1 MLKNFFHL
9 ASRCFKK
16 LRFSLKNTLLFH
28 IFASIMTKNTS
39 TMKHH
44 TTSYTRRPKALI
56 FIAILV
62 LLMGGNAMA
71 QGYDLNECTVS
82 NVPEESYLYT
92 GSVISLPTP
101 VVTYGNVT
109 LVEGTHYTATITKS
123 NGDVVT
129 EVRYTGDYTLT
140 LAAISPCTGTRQFP
154 FSVVMPWY
162 GQGNNWFAPYRIH
175 SVEEFEALAYWV
187 SRGHTFEGRYFRLD
201 ADLAYDPETPNNHM
215 PIGNEQHPFKGA
227 FEGRNF
233 TISGIRISG
242 DGDYQALFGNIVGDT
257 VKNLNLTD
265 AEIAG
270 GTRVAGLVANNN
282 GGKVRNCHVSNA
294 TISGSGDYVGGIVGW
309 NKNDTLMDCTVS
321 NATFAAGSGAIIGSN
336 NYSRY
341 RHHNYYFDCTVGGAT
356 VNVGTGSGDTGG
368 ARLALPVNLPATLVF
383 NESSVD
389 GIIRDDQLY
398 GGASEHLMLNEPDG
412 LIYQYP
418 CDNGTVAPSGPS
430 TYKLMIAADAT
441 TAVNVSTAIDIWDV
455 ANGADGSEAHPYLI
469 TTIEDMEYL
478 AFCVNIGGH
487 HLADT
492 WLALGNDLAY
502 DPDNLTLDHDGDGTN
517 ESNYTAIGGNTSFT
531 IVDQYFSG
539 HFDGCGNTISGIRLY
554 SSNSYQGI
562 FGYIIGSETSS
573 AEVKNLILDNA
584 EITGRSEVGGI
595 VGSNNK
601 YRYSGSYING
611 GTVINCHVTNSVT
624 IHAFPLSTNT
634 EFGGIVGK
642 NSGTVSYCTSSATF
656 IMNAES
662 LINVGGVVGANSG
675 RGTNIVSHCTS
686 TATFIFGTTPNLEQ
700 IGGVVGINAS
710 SDSGSGIVHNCLAIG
725 ITIPSN
731 EGEQYGIA
739 AVVGS
744 NRITG
749 TLDHNYYYDCNILGE
764 NSNIGYGIYY
774 FDYDLDDYI
783 IYLGDQPENDGA
795 MPGHLLSLG
804 NHITSDALSLTV
816 PACGETPETTY
827 HVAPSGATVTLGFE
841 YPDSAITYY
850 VNGEAIEGNTF
861 TMPAED
867 VTVMAVW
874 TDYTIHSADD
884 WELFCDA
891 LQDNDIYNRFIGE
904 TVLLAEDITVTRMA
918 GSSYHD
924 FMGTFDGQGHTLT
937 VAYST
942 ADEPLTEEYAAPFRN
957 VENGCVIENLH
968 VAGTITTAN
977 KYAAGIV
984 AQQFGAV
991 TIRNCRSS
999 VTIQSSIEGDGTHG
1013 GLVGVKGNSNN
1024 ANLTIEGCTFD
1035 GKIVSTG
1042 TTATTNCGGFV
1053 GWRSNSGSLTITNS
1067 LYAPTA
1073 DDNAVASGATFA
1085 RNWTMPDD
1093 ANCYYTET
1101 LGTAQGKL
1109 AIVNPAVSPTG
1120 EATATYDVSELAFY
1134 SNGVQF
1140 GEVFY
1145 CDSELLAT
1153 QTIALA
1159 SGANWVSFDV
1169 EITLN
1174 NLKTVLVDAVPGTSI
1189 TVKGQNRSTRYLPAQ
1204 NKWVGNLNTLDLTQ
1218 MYIITVS
1225 ADTEITLVVRVN
1237 SAALPITIKNGTNWM
1252 AFPLSESLT
1261 LTDAFTG
1268 FAVNGDVVKGQN
1280 SSARFVGNRW
1290 VGKLT
1295 TLEPGKGYLYNSAAS
1310 EDRTFT
1316 F

>member
-1 MLKNFFHL
+1 MTWLLRHSPVGAQDIKQAVSTPAFTPRLPQCFDKLSNHVTALQLTNRTTKQLKNITIMNN
-9 ASRCFKK
+9 S
-16 LRFSLKNTLLFH
+16 STINPLKR
-28 IFASIMTKNTS
+28 A
-39 TMKHH
+39 
-44 TTSYTRRPKALI
+44 A
-56 FIAILV
+56 LV
-62 LLMGGNAMA
+62 LLLALLALGNALA
-71 QGYDLNECTVS
+71 QGYDLNQCTVS

-123 NGDVVT
+123 NGNVVT

-162 GQGNNWFAPYRIH
+162 GLGDNWFAPYRIH
-175 SVEEFEALAYWV
+175 TVEEFEALAYWV

-242 DGDYQALFGNIVGDT
+242 DGDYQALFGHIVGDT

-282 GGKVRNCHVSNA
+282 GGKVKNCHVSNA

-309 NKNDTLMDCTVS
+309 SKNDTLMDCTVS
-321 NATFAAGSGAIIGSN
+321 NATFAAGSGAIMGSN
-336 NYSRY
+336 NNSRY

-368 ARLALPVNLPATLVF
+368 ARLALPVDLPATLVF
-383 NESSVD
+383 NESSAD

-502 DPDNLTLDHDGDGTN
+502 DPDNLTLDHDGNGTN
-517 ESNYTAIGGNTSFT
+517 DSNYTAIGGNIQYTVT
-531 IVDQYFSG
+531 DLYFSG
-539 HFDGCGNTISGIRLY
+539 HFDGCGHTISGIHLY
-554 SSNSYQGI
+554 SPNNSCGV
-562 FGYIIGSETSS
+562 FGSITGTEETSP
-573 AEVKNLILDNA
+573 AEVKNLILDNS
-584 EITGRSEVGGI
+584 EIRGSVNTSGIVGCSVWGTITDCHVTNTVAIYGRSEVGSIAG
-595 VGSNNK
+595 
-601 YRYSGSYING
+601 RYIG
-611 GTVINCHVTNSVT
+611 GTITHCTSAAT
-624 IHAFPLSTNT
+624 IIFDT
-634 EFGGIVGK
+634 EFHGGSVGGIVGYGYG
-642 NSGTVSYCTSSATF
+642 STVSYCTSAVTF
-656 IMNAES
+656 VFGTDIQRIVNIGGIASNADT
-662 LINVGGVVGANSG
+662 I
-675 RGTNIVSHCTS
+675 SHCL
-686 TATFIFGTTPNLEQ
+686 A
-700 IGGVVGINAS
+700 VGINLPNISYLPAS
-710 SDSGSGIVHNCLAIG
+710 SQYCFAAILSRYYDG
-725 ITIPSN
+725 NI
-731 EGEQYGIA
+731 
-739 AVVGS
+739 
-744 NRITG
+744 
-749 TLDHNYYYDCNILGE
+749 LDHNYYYNCNVRGE
-764 NSNIGYGIYY
+764 TTGIGYSYRINNNNCPIQ
-774 FDYDLDDYI
+774 DY
-783 IYLGDQPENDGA
+783 PENDGA
-795 MPGHLLSLG
+795 MPGYLLSLG
-804 NHITSDALSLTV
+804 NHITSDALTFTV
-816 PACGETPETTY
+816 PAIGENPETTY
-827 HVAPSGATVTLGFE
+827 HVAPNGATVTLGFE

-867 VTVMAVW
+867 VTVTAVW

-884 WELFCDA
+884 WELLCDA
-891 LQDNDIYNRFIGE
+891 LQDNDTYNRFIGD

-937 VAYST
+937 IAYGT
-942 ADEPLTEEYAAPFRN
+942 AEEPFSEEYAAPFRY
-957 VENGCVIENLH
+957 VENGAVIHNLH
-968 VAGTITTAN
+968 VDGHIYTSN
-977 KYAAGIV
+977 KFASGIV
-984 AQQFGAV
+984 GCQYGTV
-991 TIRNCRSS
+991 SISNCRSS
-999 VTIQSSIEGDGTHG
+999 VIIHSSKSGDGTHG
-1013 GLVGVKGNSNN
+1013 GIVAVHHNT
-1024 ANLTIEGCTFD
+1024 LTVSGCVFD
-1035 GKIVSTG
+1035 GRLLTSNG
-1042 TTATTNCGGFV
+1042 TTLCAGFI
-1053 GWRSNSGSLTITNS
+1053 GWRYGTLTLS
-1067 LYAPTA
+1067 DCLYAPATDVTLA
-1073 DDNAVASGATFA
+1073 PSETYITNGATFA

-1093 ANCYYTET
+1093 ANCYYTEA

-1109 AIVNPAVSPTG
+1109 AIANPAVSPAG
-1120 EATATYDVSELAFY
+1120 EATATYNVSGLAFY

-1140 GEVFY
+1140 DEVFY

-1159 SGANWVSFDV
+1159 SGVNWVSFNVETTLDDLKAALV
-1169 EITLN
+1169 ATGGTNIVIKAKSSSTTWNGHRWLGSLNGFNVNQMFMIILQSGCEITLQGMPM
-1174 NLKTVLVDAVPGTSI
+1174 D
-1189 TVKGQNRSTRYLPAQ
+1189 PAAHP
-1204 NKWVGNLNTLDLTQ
+1204 LT
-1218 MYIITVS
+1218 IS
-1225 ADTEITLVVRVN
+1225 
-1237 SAALPITIKNGTNWM
+1237 NGTNWIGY
-1252 AFPLSESLT
+1252 PLNESMT
-1261 LTDAFTG
+1261 LTEAFAG
-1268 FAVNGDVVKGQN
+1268 FPANQDVVK
-1280 SSARFVGNRW
+1280 SKTASATWNGHRW
-1290 VGKLT
+1290 VGQLSN
-1295 TLEPGKGYLYNSAAS
+1295 LVPGQGYIYQSKAAGNK
-1310 EDRTFT
+1310 TFT
-1316 F
+1316 FPTGEK